1 MRVYNAEER
10 KLRQL
15 AASYGFDSPAE
26 YLRDHIARTPPKSA
40 KPTKPAEPTEP
51 KDVADP
57 IDSTAPFSR
66 AA

>member
-40 KPTKPAEPTEP
+40 KP

-57 IDSTAPFSR
+57 VDSTAPFSR